1 MKDTE
6 ADDRDMHTALTIV
19 VLIFAAIFLLLLA
32 SCAQRIPVGQ
42 PTHSGAGWASVEQAD
57 GSILV
62 VADDEDIADLAVK
75 ELCRKYICIIDYGAA
90 RFISRK
96 EK

>member
-1 MKDTE
+1 V
-6 ADDRDMHTALTIV
+6 RFAL
-19 VLIFAAIFLLLLA
+19 LALLLLA
-32 SCAQRIPVGQ
+32 SCAQRIPVGP
-42 PTHSGAGWASVEQAD
+42 PTHAGAGWAAIEQKD

-62 VADDEDIADLAVK
+62 VADDEDTADLAVK